1 MEIGVYGP
9 ILTQKNI
16 KGSMGQ
22 LYPYSTKWVKNIVV
36 IIHIYG
42 ATAILLL
49 FCYHQDTEPESWEMD
64 TGVSVTMFT
73 PPKNICSMWKQY
85 S

>member
-42 ATAILLL
+42 AT
-49 FCYHQDTEPESWEMD
+49 
-64 TGVSVTMFT
+64 VSMKSLTI
-73 PPKNICSMWKQY
+73 K
-85 S
+85 